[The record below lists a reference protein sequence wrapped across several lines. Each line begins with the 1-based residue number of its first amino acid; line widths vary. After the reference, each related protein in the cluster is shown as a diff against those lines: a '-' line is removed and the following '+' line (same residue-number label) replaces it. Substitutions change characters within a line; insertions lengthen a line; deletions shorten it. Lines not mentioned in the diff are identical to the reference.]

1 MGIGR
6 LTRCAGPV
14 MSAGTFFAY
23 SKWEDALTVLLF
35 MPRYVPWMRVIPQTI
50 ILSQPKRGS
59 SGVPI
64 AIPNQ
69 PLKRPHFHP
78 RSSQFKFL
86 YVILSHFAISMCLYQ
101 LFPFCNHSCGNP
113 AFVAHFPKPK
123 ALGFPHLFGAAHP
136 IAMPSLSDRRNSSG
150 LHLQSFTAR
159 LGLGPAG
166 RVVRAASLRCGGVNG
181 AEFN

>member
-86 YVILSHFAISMCLYQ
+86 YVILIHFAISMCLYQ

-113 AFVAHFPKPK
+113 SICSSFSEAKSP
-123 ALGFPHLFGAAHP
+123 GFSTSFWSSSPNRNAEP
-136 IAMPSLSDRRNSSG
+136 IRSQELLRTTFAIPSQPGSG
-150 LHLQSFTAR
+150 W
-159 LGLGPAG
+159 G
-166 RVVRAASLRCGGVNG
+166 RQGES
-181 AEFN
+181 